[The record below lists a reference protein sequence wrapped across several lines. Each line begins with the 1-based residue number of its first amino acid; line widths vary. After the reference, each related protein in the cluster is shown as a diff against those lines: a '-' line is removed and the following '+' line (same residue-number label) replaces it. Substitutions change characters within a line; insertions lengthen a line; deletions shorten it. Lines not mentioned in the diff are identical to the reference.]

1 MASLTEVKMK
11 TPFKKNNEI
20 RRVRR
25 NRVTYNG
32 YSEDTGGHRIGTSG
46 FNIQKKIRGGQ
57 G

>member
-32 YSEDTGGHRIGTSG
+32 YSEDTGGHRIRTSG